1 VLIESDA
8 QSRKETDME
17 AREGERREGE
27 VGERR
32 EEDKDIKGVM
42 RSHISP
48 V

>member
-1 VLIESDA
+1 MLIESDA

>member
-1 VLIESDA
+1 MLIESDA

-42 RSHISP
+42 RSHFSP